1 MNDQIKQFV
10 DLGERSYPILIGS
23 GLLQQTGILDSFIAD
38 ADVFVVTNDTVG
50 PLYLQQLTTLLG
62 ERRIESI
69 ELPDG
74 ESYKTIATFE
84 SIIDRLVSGRF
95 ARDAVLVTLGGGVVG
110 DIGGFAAAAYQRGI
124 RFIQVPTTLLA
135 QVDSA
140 VGGKTA
146 VNHPGGKNLIGA
158 FHQPVAVLVDTDTLA
173 TLPDR
178 EFCAG
183 LAEVVK
189 YGLIVDV
196 EFFAWL
202 EAHAADLLA
211 RESAALHHAIHRS
224 CRLKAEIVAADERET
239 GRRALL
245 NLGHTYGHAIER
257 CAGYGEWLHGEAI
270 AAGICMAAEF
280 SARLGYLDGT
290 DVERIKSLFVALQ
303 LPTAP
308 PPISVD
314 NFMAAMSIDKK
325 VMAGKIRLV
334 LLQSIGSAEI
344 TADYPEAEFSALLAE
359 QLGH

>member
-1 MNDQIKQFV
+1 MSNHIEQIV
-10 DLGERSYPILIGS
+10 DLGERSYPIWIGA
-23 GLLQQTGILDSFIAD
+23 GLLDQAGILDPFVAG
-38 ADVFVVTNDTVG
+38 ADVFVVTNTVVG
-50 PLYLQQLTTLLG
+50 PLYLEALTGLLG
-62 ERRIESI
+62 ERRIDSI

-74 ESYKTIATFE
+74 EAYKTLATFA
-84 SIIDRLVSGRF
+84 SIIDRLVAGRF
-95 ARDAVLVTLGGGVVG
+95 ARDTVLVTLGGGVVG

-158 FHQPVAVLVDTDTLA
+158 FHQPCAVLVDTGTLA

-178 EFCAG
+178 ELRAG

-189 YGLIVDV
+189 YGLILDP

-211 RESAALHHAIHRS
+211 REPAVLQQAIARS
-224 CRLKAEIVAADERET
+224 CRCKAEIVAEDERET

-245 NLGHTYGHAIER
+245 NLGHTWGHAIER
-257 CAGYGEWLHGEAI
+257 CAGYGQWLHGEAI
-270 AAGICMAAEF
+270 AAGMCMAAGF
-280 SARLGYLDGT
+280 SARLGLLDAA
-290 DVERIKSLFVALQ
+290 DAARIHALLAALK

-308 PPISVD
+308 PSIAVE
-314 NFMAAMSIDKK
+314 NFRAAMAIDKK
-325 VMAGKIRLV
+325 VIAGKIRLV
-334 LLQSIGSAEI
+334 LLRAIGDAEVM
-344 TADYPEAEFSALLAE
+344 ADYSSADLVAHLTE
-359 QLGH
+359 QLVR